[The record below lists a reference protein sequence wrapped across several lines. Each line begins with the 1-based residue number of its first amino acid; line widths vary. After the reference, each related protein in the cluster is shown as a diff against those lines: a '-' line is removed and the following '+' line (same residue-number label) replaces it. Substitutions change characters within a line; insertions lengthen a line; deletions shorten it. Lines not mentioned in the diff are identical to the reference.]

1 MGSGFSSCR
10 KSDSTIANPPPDI
23 EYVRNDDYFSPKKH
37 AASSSASATEARRD
51 HPKSSDSRYPA
62 IVPNNTASNMIHNQ
76 NKKKLSSSYQRF
88 YNPNERLDQEGQTL
102 AGLARTRTHITIK
115 HQQPYYDDGDPTTK
129 HIYARRYLP
138 SLNQQIE
145 EDEEVSQYDENY
157 DPNDFGQFF
166 RRNYQTYLMEDF
178 KLASAIVPKG
188 IGSLIY
194 TTSSLTASP
203 ISGGMYLDF
212 FSYFSELSINF
223 NFLKILLCL

>member
-1 MGSGFSSCR
+1 MGSRFSSCR
-10 KSDSTIANPPPDI
+10 NSNSTIANPPDNNNGT
-23 EYVRNDDYFSPKKH
+23 VRNYDYYSPKKD
-37 AASSSASATEARRD
+37 AATSSASATEARRD
-51 HPKSSDSRYPA
+51 NPKSSDSRYTTTTM
-62 IVPNNTASNMIHNQ
+62 IPNSTASNMIHNQ
-76 NKKKLSSSYQRF
+76 SKKKLSSTYQRF

-115 HQQPYYDDGDPTTK
+115 HHQPYYDDGDPSTK

-145 EDEEVSQYDENY
+145 EDEEVSKYDENY

-166 RRNYQTYLMEDF
+166 RRNYQTYLVEDF

-194 TTSSLTASP
+194 TTSSLTSSP
-203 ISGGMYLDF
+203 ISGGMYPTWT
-212 FSYFSELSINF
+212 
-223 NFLKILLCL
+223 FL